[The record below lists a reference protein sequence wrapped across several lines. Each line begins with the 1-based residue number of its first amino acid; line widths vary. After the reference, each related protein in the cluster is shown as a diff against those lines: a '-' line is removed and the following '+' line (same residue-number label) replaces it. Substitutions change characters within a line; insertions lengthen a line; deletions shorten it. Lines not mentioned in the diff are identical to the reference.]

1 MIISL
6 FPTPPGHFQL
16 TLASQELAVLI
27 NITDTPETSMH
38 FQNTPT
44 ALGRL
49 LTSGKLEEH

>member
-1 MIISL
+1 MIWSFHFSQHHQVTFNQLWHHKSL
-6 FPTPPGHFQL
+6 Q
-16 TLASQELAVLI
+16 I

-49 LTSGKLEEH
+49 LTSDNLEEH